1 MPSGRLMAAGRL
13 QISVNDVFMEDD
25 VKSGL
30 KGCLSLFLVT
40 GIVLSYC
47 FQCAHDRDVEER
59 ERRFRESEAGCR
71 AIDPIRAKDTRR
83 TTPPDRP
90 LGAAY
95 EWRLK
100 SAEKQPACW
109 EKDGYDS
116 FENWY
121 YAEMDVVGEGEYPDM

>member
-1 MPSGRLMAAGRL
+1 
-13 QISVNDVFMEDD
+13 MEDD
-25 VKSGL
+25 VKSGFL
-30 KGCLSLFLVT
+30 GCGTLFF
-40 GIVLSYC
+40 IVGTILAFC
-47 FQCAHDRDVEER
+47 LRCAHDRDVAER
-59 ERRFRESEAGCR
+59 EQRFRESEAGCR

-95 EWRLK
+95 EWRSK
-100 SAEKQPACW
+100 SAAERPADW

-116 FENWY
+116 FEDWY